1 MLMFQLAL
9 RLGRTVGELVSTLSA
24 EEFEYWK
31 AFTVLEPIGVM
42 REDALFAN
50 LCLTLANSQR
60 YSFKDD
66 LKLGDFV
73 VFKKDRVEPEPDQEQ
88 VMRNIK
94 ALFGALSAKSKA

>member
-1 MLMFQLAL
+1 MFQLAL
-9 RLGRTVGELVSTLSA
+9 RLGRTVNELMSSMSA

-31 AFTVLEPIGVM
+31 AFSVFEPIGVL

-50 LCLTLANSQR
+50 VCKTLADLQVKNELTLR
-60 YSFKDD
+60 
-66 LKLGDFV
+66 DFT
-73 VFKKDRVEPEPDQEQ
+73 VFNRNKAEPEPNQEQ

>member
-1 MLMFQLAL
+1 MFQLAL
-9 RLGRTVGELVSTLSA
+9 RLGRTVNELMSSMSA

-31 AFTVLEPIGVM
+31 AFSVFEPIGVL

-50 LCLTLANSQR
+50 VCKTLADLQVKNELTLR
-60 YSFKDD
+60 
-66 LKLGDFV
+66 DFI
-73 VFKKDRVEPEPDQEQ
+73 VFNRDKAEPEPDQEQ

>member
-1 MLMFQLAL
+1 MFQLAL
-9 RLGRTVGELVSTLSA
+9 RLGRTVNELMSSMSA

-31 AFTVLEPIGVM
+31 AFSVFEPIGVL

-50 LCLTLANSQR
+50 VCKTLADLQVKNELTLR
-60 YSFKDD
+60 
-66 LKLGDFV
+66 DFT
-73 VFKKDRVEPEPDQEQ
+73 VFNRNKVEPEPDQEQ

>member
-1 MLMFQLAL
+1 MFMFQLAM
-9 RLGRTVGELVSTLSA
+9 RLGRTVGELVSSLST

-31 AFTVLEPIGVM
+31 AFSALEPIGVL

-50 LCLTLANSQR
+50 VCKTLADLQVKNELTLR
-60 YSFKDD
+60 
-66 LKLGDFV
+66 DFT
-73 VFKKDRVEPEPDQEQ
+73 VFNRNKAEPEPDQEQ

>member
-1 MLMFQLAL
+1 MFQLAL
-9 RLGRTVGELVSTLSA
+9 RLGRTVNELMSSMSA

-31 AFTVLEPIGVM
+31 AFSVFEPIGVL

-50 LCLTLANSQR
+50 VCKTLADLQVKNELTLR
-60 YSFKDD
+60 
-66 LKLGDFV
+66 DFT
-73 VFKKDRVEPEPDQEQ
+73 VFNRNKAEPEPDIEQ

>member
-1 MLMFQLAL
+1 MFQLAL
-9 RLGRTVGELVSTLSA
+9 RLGRTVNELMSSMST

-31 AFTVLEPIGVM
+31 AFSVFEPIGAM

-50 LCLTLANSQR
+50 LCLTLANSQK

-66 LKLGDFV
+66 LKLGDFI
-73 VFKKDRVEPEPDQEQ
+73 VFKKGHVEPEPDKEQ

-94 ALFGALSAKSKA
+94 AVFGALSAKSKA